1 MLEVKNVS
9 AQYGDLKI
17 LHGVSL
23 KVDLKRIVTLV
34 GANGAGKTTLMKV
47 ISGLIRPSSGSV
59 LFDGSDL
66 ANFPAFRIVEK
77 GLVQIP
83 EGRSLFYNMCVL
95 ENLLIGACHEKAKKD
110 VDKSLRGVYKIFPIL
125 DERKKQSARTL
136 SGGEQQMLAIARAM
150 MSCPKLILMDEPSLG
165 LAPLMVKKIFGVIQN
180 LNEEGLSIFLVEQNI
195 KSSLK
200 ISHYGYVL
208 ENGRIVLEGNG
219 DSLLNNEYTKKAYLG
234 ML

>member
-83 EGRSLFYNMCVL
+83 EGRSLFYKMCVL

>member
-1 MLEVKNVS
+1 MLEVNNVS

-47 ISGLIRPSSGSV
+47 ISGLIRPSSGSI

-95 ENLLIGACHEKAKKD
+95 ENLLIGAAHEKAKKD
-110 VDKSLRGVYKIFPIL
+110 VDKSLRAVYKIFPIL

>member
-1 MLEVKNVS
+1 MLEVNNVS

-23 KVDLKRIVTLV
+23 KVDLRKIVTLV
-34 GANGAGKTTLMKV
+34 GANGAGKSTLMRV

-66 ANFPAFRIVEK
+66 GNIPAFRIVER

-83 EGRSLFYNMCVL
+83 EGRSLFYKMCVL
-95 ENLLIGACHEKAKKD
+95 ENLLIGASHEKARKD
-110 VDKSLRGVYKIFPIL
+110 IDKSLKTVYKIFPIL
-125 DERKKQSARTL
+125 DERKRQSARTL
-136 SGGEQQMLAIARAM
+136 SGGEQQMLAIGRAL
-150 MSCPKLILMDEPSLG
+150 MSCPKIILMDEPSLG
-165 LAPLMVKKIFGVIQN
+165 LAPIIVKKIFRVIQN

-195 KSSLK
+195 KTSLK

-208 ENGRIVLEGNG
+208 ENGRIVLEGIG

>member
-1 MLEVKNVS
+1 MLEVNNVF

-66 ANFPAFRIVEK
+66 ANFPAFRIVGK

-95 ENLLIGACHEKAKKD
+95 ENLLIGASHEKAKKD

-136 SGGEQQMLAIARAM
+136 SGGEQQILAIARAM